1 MISIKRT
8 WTLIAAAALFA
19 MAGFSTHL
27 YLKSIKGSE
36 PFIEI
41 EAEFIDARCD
51 IVTRSSRSKGS
62 GSTKFGNP
70 QIKYRYFVDAL
81 EFSSD
86 SVFRTKYFPYGSV
99 GECENYIAS
108 FRSKGRFLVHV
119 DRSNPKLSFIDK
131 SLPQPTL
138 EVIFAAVG
146 FIFLVSSF
154 KLQK

>member
-19 MAGFSTHL
+19 MAGFSTHS

-41 EAEFIDARCD
+41 AAEFIDARCD
-51 IVTRSSRSKGS
+51 IVTRSSGSKAS
-62 GSTKFGNP
+62 STKFGNP
-70 QIKYRYFVDAL
+70 QIKYRYFVDAT
-81 EFSSD
+81 EFSSNR
-86 SVFRTKYFPYGSV
+86 VLRTNYFPYGSV

-119 DRSNPKLSFIDK
+119 DRSNPELSFIDK

-138 EVIFAAVG
+138 EIIFAAVG
-146 FIFLVSSF
+146 FVFLIFSF
-154 KLQK
+154 KLKK